1 MKKFIICLFMSV
13 FMISC
18 VNTPTNTPEGLTEA
32 KTSILI
38 DDISQSV
45 NISKYTFEGHDYQ
58 FHAIHPGLR
67 SGIGGPIH
75 DPECR
80 KCKQDTTK

>member
-18 VNTPTNTPEGLTEA
+18 VNTSTNTPEGLSEV

-38 DDISQSV
+38 KDVTRSI

-58 FHAIHPGLR
+58 FHAIYPGSR

-80 KCKQDTTK
+80 KCKQDSLK

>member
-1 MKKFIICLFMSV
+1 MKKFIICLFVSV

-18 VNTPTNTPEGLTEA
+18 VNNRTNVPEGLTE
-32 KTSILI
+32 TNTTILI
-38 DDISQSV
+38 DDMTRSI

-58 FHAIHPGLR
+58 FHAIYPGLR

-80 KCKQDTTK
+80 KCKQDPIK

>member
-1 MKKFIICLFMSV
+1 MKKFIICLFLSV

-18 VNTPTNTPEGLTEA
+18 VNSTTNKSTNSQTPVIIENMSET
-32 KTSILI
+32 
-38 DDISQSV
+38 V

-58 FHAIHPGLR
+58 FHSIHAGLR
-67 SGIGGPIH
+67 SGIGGPVH

-80 KCKQDTTK
+80 KCKQDSIK